1 MFLIII
7 QFYIKIDFFLF
18 TVMDTTKS
26 KLLKLLDEKADNY
39 RVLINLRKHYKDLEE
54 KSYTTYQKDKLN
66 DNRRRDINPIKYKL
80 EEIELELTLLLKSY
94 FSNNK
99 DNKTYLPG
107 EIWNPY

>member
-1 MFLIII
+1 
-7 QFYIKIDFFLF
+7 
-18 TVMDTTKS
+18 MDTTKS

-80 EEIELELTLLLKSY
+80 EEIELELNLLLKSYFSNNKDNKTY